1 MYLSLIEGF
10 TTEVAACGCCCLS
23 TVATAT
29 RRVNGFGLC
38 LHFKNEVKRGRRGKC
53 VGADIEPAL
62 CQSLAWKWSELRAP
76 PKCTETMPLTS
87 VVVPSIRFNFVHFSY
102 STMHASCC
110 VAAATCGTQTIVW
123 HLSQRAWAELK
134 KREWIQEWE
143 CYMNWGGMPDQAKP
157 RRRPSASTSPNRSPA
172 QQCKSRISLAVA
184 GNRPER
190 SLSWY
195 LGIEAFLIFNQL

>member
-1 MYLSLIEGF
+1 MCGGRHRASSMSIISLKM
-10 TTEVAACGCCCLS
+10 V
-23 TVATAT
+23 
-29 RRVNGFGLC
+29 RV
-38 LHFKNEVKRGRRGKC
+38 ES
-53 VGADIEPAL
+53 A
-62 CQSLAWKWSELRAP
+62 

-87 VVVPSIRFNFVHFSY
+87 VVVPSIRFNFVYFSY

-134 KREWIQEWE
+134 KREWIEERE

-157 RRRPSASTSPNRSPA
+157 SHRPSTSPSPNPSPA

-195 LGIEAFLIFNQL
+195 LGVEAFLIFNQL